1 MDKKQL
7 RKNGLARRNA
17 LSKEECEERSKV
29 IAGKVIEL
37 EEFKKS
43 NRILLY
49 APIRNEVETEEIYR
63 EAKRLNKD
71 IYYPRVQGKE
81 MQFYLIDNATE
92 FEMSAYGICEPIP
105 ESTISFVPEK
115 DDAVLIVVP
124 GAVFDR
130 EGNRIGYGGG
140 YYDKYIYWLTERLSE
155 KQICMVAI
163 AYENQ
168 LVESGLIEKEIH
180 DIRMDYVITESEE
193 YTI

>member
-1 MDKKQL
+1 MDKKEL
-7 RKNGLARRNA
+7 RKAGLARRKA
-17 LSKEECEERSKV
+17 LSKEACRERSKV
-29 IAGKVIEL
+29 IASKVIEI
-37 EEFKKS
+37 EEFKNS

-81 MQFYLIDNATE
+81 MQFYFIDSDTE
-92 FEMSAYGICEPIP
+92 FETSVYGICEPIP
-105 ESTISFVPEK
+105 ESTISYVPEK

-140 YYDKYIYWLTERLSE
+140 YYDKYIYWLTKRLPA
-155 KQICMVAI
+155 KQICKVAV

-168 LVESGLIEKEIH
+168 LVETGLIEKEMH
-180 DIRMDYVITESEE
+180 DVRMDYVITEMEE
-193 YTI
+193 YRV